1 MRSPAEV
8 VRGLRGRA
16 RALGVTRVARLTGL
30 DRSGVEVACA
40 VRPLGHVL
48 QVCNGKGATF
58 EQAARSALSE
68 AAELDAAEHP
78 DPLRLRY
85 ASVLDLRGRARFVSP
100 DACGELVA
108 PDLFTERTRL
118 GWVEGRSLKTGEAVL
133 VPAQA
138 VFCPPADGPQL
149 GPSLVRWTTNG
160 LAAHGTRARAVRH
173 ALLEVMERGALP
185 DGWTEAM
192 VRRRMVRAE
201 GALAKL
207 ARSLEA
213 RRLALFLFDLT
224 PGPGSGAGALGGDLV
239 RGQGHSLTG
248 HRRSVARTAVA
259 ERRGRAARPP
269 SVPLGGALLFDLD
282 GGPIPLA
289 AGYACRPRLEEALLA
304 AAQEAAQ
311 SRLTDIHGAREDVAP
326 MDPAGAAKLLRAC
339 RAARPRRAS
348 RAPVRDLLSGL
359 RGDAIVVDLGERGG
373 LRVVK
378 VIAPGLRVSRLL

>member
-1 MRSPAEV
+1 V
-8 VRGLRGRA
+8 VRGLRARA

-30 DRSGVEVACA
+30 DRSGGEVACA

-48 QVCNGKGATF
+48 QVCNGKGSTF
-58 EQAARSALSE
+58 EQAALGALSE

-85 ASVLDLRGRARFVSP
+85 ASVLELKGRARFVGP

-108 PDLFTERTRL
+108 PELFTERTRL
-118 GWVEGRSLKTGEAVL
+118 GWVEGRSLRGGEAVL
-133 VPAQA
+133 VPAQT

-160 LAAHGTRARAVRH
+160 LAAHVTRARAVRH
-173 ALLEVMERGALP
+173 ALLEVMERSGLP

-192 VRRRMVRAE
+192 VRRRMVRPVE
-201 GALAKL
+201 SFGG
-207 ARSLEA
+207 RGLELYA
-213 RRLALFLFDLT
+213 FDLT
-224 PGPGSGAGALGGDLV
+224 PP
-239 RGQGHSLTG
+239 RG
-248 HRRSVARTAVA
+248 
-259 ERRGRAARPP
+259 
-269 SVPLGGALLFDLD
+269 VPLAGALLFDLE
-282 GGPIPLA
+282 GGPIPLT
-289 AGYACRPRLEEALLA
+289 AGYACRPRLSEALRA

-326 MDPAGAAKLLRAC
+326 MDPAGAVRLLRAC
-339 RAARPRRAS
+339 RAARPRKAPA
-348 RAPVRDLLSGL
+348 RAPVTDLLFHL
-359 RGDAIVVDLGERGG
+359 RGEAIVVDLGQRGG